1 MLILNKF
8 YSWLIQIGAIIVA
21 IVAFVFLGKK
31 WGKVETEKKQAQTD
45 AKTMGKY
52 AKINS
57 MPDVPDPFGKLRK
70 KDKRMP

>member
-31 WGKVETEKKQAQTD
+31 WGKVETEKKQAQSD
-45 AKTMGKY
+45 MKEMEKY
-52 AKINS
+52 EKIDS
-57 MPDVPDPFGKLRK
+57 RPPSSTPMADILRMRK
-70 KDKRMP
+70 KN

>member
-31 WGKVETEKKQAQTD
+31 WGKVETEKKQAQSD
-45 AKTMGKY
+45 MKEMEKY
-52 AKINS
+52 EEINS
-57 MPDVPDPFGKLRK
+57 NPDIPDPLSRMRK
-70 KDKRMP
+70 KDKHLS

>member
-31 WGKVETEKKQAQTD
+31 WGKVETEKKQAQSD
-45 AKTMGKY
+45 MKEMEKY
-52 AKINS
+52 EDINS
-57 MPDVPDPFGKLRK
+57 NPDVPNPLDLMRK
-70 KDKRMP
+70 KDKRVS